1 MGISP
6 MMQQYL
12 DIKEKNP
19 DSIIFFRLGD
29 FYEMFYEQA
38 ELCSRELELTLTGK
52 DCGEEKRAPMCGIP
66 FHSVDSYIAKL
77 VEKGY
82 KVAICEQVEDPKQ
95 AKGLVKRD
103 VVKIIT
109 PGTIIENQMLDEK
122 ANNYI
127 ANIFNLGRSYA
138 ISYTDI
144 STGECYVTKT
154 DEINGMYKVVDEVL
168 KLRPK
173 ELVLEDSI
181 LSNNYIMENVVKRAG
196 IYVSRYL
203 KQDTEYINQMGL
215 LNAQKFDLVEEKSLT
230 LLLNYILDTQKNNS
244 SQINKIIKYDL
255 TAYMRL
261 DVNTRRN
268 LEITE
273 SNMEKTKKGS
283 LLWVLDKTTTAMGS
297 RKMKHWI
304 ENPLLDKNAI
314 EDRLNAVEILK
325 NDLFNRKEL
334 VSMLSEVRDAQRLST
349 KMVNAGVN
357 ARDMIALK
365 NSFRVLPRIREIFSE
380 VINLSNLKDKKYITR
395 LRDSIDELQDVYSLI
410 DASISEEPPILIT
423 EGGIIKPGYNADV
436 DEYRRASTD
445 GKNWILQLEAKE
457 REETGIKGLK
467 IGFNN
472 VFGYYIEITK
482 SNFKDIP
489 EGRYVRKQTLADKE
503 RFITPE
509 LKEMENK
516 ILGSQEKL
524 VALEYKLFTEI
535 REKVSLELVRIQQT
549 ADAIATLDVLCAL
562 AQVAEDNNYVRPEM
576 SYNDEIEIVEGRH
589 PVVERTIKDGN
600 FIPNDTYLNN
610 SDSCF
615 HIITGP
621 NMAGK
626 STYMRQVAVLTY
638 MAQIGSFVPASNAK
652 IGIVD
657 RIFTRVG
664 ASDDLAAGESTFMVE
679 MNELANILE
688 NATSRS
694 LVILDEIGRGTSTYD
709 GMAIAWATVEYI
721 ANKEKIGAKTLFATH
736 YHELE
741 QLEDKI
747 EGVKNFSVA
756 VKEKGEDVIFLR
768 KIIPEPADESY
779 GIYVAKLA
787 GVPNIVVNRAKQIL
801 KDLEKD
807 MTFKKAKSN
816 DVKVITDSLQVDMFN
831 YKLAEIGHML
841 DKIVLDELTA
851 KDALDVLYKLKDKM
865 NG

>member
-215 LNAQKFDLVEEKSLT
+215 LSTQKFDLVEEKSLT

-314 EDRLNAVEILK
+314 EDRLNAVEMLK

-380 VINLSNLKDKKYITR
+380 VINLSDLKDKKYVTR

-423 EGGIIKPGYNADV
+423 EGGIIKPGYNTDV

-445 GKNWILQLEAKE
+445 GKKWILQLEAKE

-489 EGRYVRKQTLADKE
+489 EGRYVRKQTLTDKE

-562 AQVAEDNNYVRPEM
+562 AQVAEDNNY
-576 SYNDEIEIVEGRH
+576 SDEIEIIEGRH

-638 MAQIGSFVPASNAK
+638 MAQIGSFVPASSAK

-807 MTFKKAKSN
+807 MTLKKAKSN

>member
-122 ANNYI
+122 SNNYI

-314 EDRLNAVEILK
+314 EDRLNAVEMLK

-380 VINLSNLKDKKYITR
+380 VINLSDLKDKKYVAR

-410 DASISEEPPILIT
+410 DESISEEPPILIT
-423 EGGIIKPGYNADV
+423 EGGIIKSGYNTDV

-445 GKNWILQLEAKE
+445 GKNWIIGLEAKE

-638 MAQIGSFVPASNAK
+638 MAQIGSFVPASSAK

>member
-52 DCGEEKRAPMCGIP
+52 DCGEKERAPMCGIP

-82 KVAICEQVEDPKQ
+82 KVALCEQVEDPRQ

-109 PGTIIENQMLDEK
+109 PGTITENQVLDEHT
-122 ANNYI
+122 NNYI

-138 ISYTDI
+138 LSYADV

-154 DEINGMYKVVDEVL
+154 EEINGIYKVVDEIL

-173 ELVLEDSI
+173 ELVLEDGV
-181 LSNNYIMENVVKRAG
+181 LSNNYIMQNIVKRSG

-203 KQDTEYINQMGL
+203 NLDTKYIAEIGL
-215 LNAQKFDLVEEKSLT
+215 LSSQKYDLVEEKSLT
-230 LLLNYILDTQKNNS
+230 VLLNYIFDTQKNSS

-261 DVNTRRN
+261 DINTRRN
-268 LEITE
+268 LEIVE
-273 SNMEKTKKGS
+273 SNMEKSKKGS
-283 LLWVLDKTTTAMGS
+283 LLWVLDKTTTAMGA
-297 RKMKHWI
+297 RKMKSWI
-304 ENPLLDKNAI
+304 ENPLLDKSAI

-325 NDLFNRKEL
+325 NDIFNRKEL
-334 VSMLSEVRDAQRLST
+334 VTLLTQVRDAQRLST
-349 KMVNAGVN
+349 KMVNANVN

-365 NSFRVLPRIREIFSE
+365 NSFRVLPQVRSVFSE
-380 VINLSNLKDKKYITR
+380 LINLSEIKDKKYVTR
-395 LRDSIDELQDVYSLI
+395 LRDSIDELQDVYDLI
-410 DASISEEPPILIT
+410 DNSISEEPPIIIT
-423 EGGIIKPGYNADV
+423 EGNIIKPGYNLDV

-482 SNFKDIP
+482 SNYKDIP
-489 EGRYVRKQTLADKE
+489 EGRYVRKQTLTDKE

-535 REKVSLELVRIQQT
+535 RERVSLELVRIQQT

-562 AQVAEDNNYVRPEM
+562 AQVAEENGYVKPEI
-576 SYNDEIEIVEGRH
+576 SYNDEIEIIEGRH
-589 PVVERTIKDGN
+589 PVVEKTIKDGA
-600 FIPNDTYLNN
+600 FISNDTYLNN
-610 SDSCF
+610 TDSRF

-626 STYMRQVAVLTY
+626 STFMRQVAVIAY
-638 MAQIGSFVPASNAK
+638 MAQIGSFVPASSAR

-688 NATSRS
+688 NATSKS

-709 GMAIAWATVEYI
+709 GMAIAWATVEHI
-721 ANKEKIGAKTLFATH
+721 ADKSKVGAKTLFATH

-741 QLEDKI
+741 QLEEKI

-756 VKEKGEDVIFLR
+756 VKEKGEEVIFLR
-768 KIIPEPADESY
+768 KIIPGSADESY
-779 GIYVAKLA
+779 GLYVAKLA
-787 GVPNIVVNRAKQIL
+787 GVPNSVVNRAKQIL
-801 KDLEKD
+801 KDLEKNI
-807 MTFKKAKSN
+807 TAEKAKDNNVQVVN
-816 DVKVITDSLQVDMFN
+816 DELQVNMFN

>member
-52 DCGEEKRAPMCGIP
+52 DCGEKERAPMCGIP

-82 KVAICEQVEDPKQ
+82 KVALCEQVEDPRQ

-109 PGTIIENQMLDEK
+109 PGTITENQVLDEHT
-122 ANNYI
+122 NNYI

-138 ISYTDI
+138 LSYADV

-154 DEINGMYKVVDEVL
+154 EEINGIYKVVDEIL

-173 ELVLEDSI
+173 ELVLEDGV
-181 LSNNYIMENVVKRAG
+181 LSNNYIMQNIVKRSE

-203 KQDTEYINQMGL
+203 NLDTKYISEIGL
-215 LNAQKFDLVEEKSLT
+215 LSSQKYDLVEEKSLT
-230 LLLNYILDTQKNNS
+230 VLLNYIFDTQKNSS

-261 DVNTRRN
+261 DINTRRN
-268 LEITE
+268 LEIVE
-273 SNMEKTKKGS
+273 SNMEKSKKGS
-283 LLWVLDKTTTAMGS
+283 LLWVLDKTTTAMGA
-297 RKMKHWI
+297 RKMKSWI
-304 ENPLLDKNAI
+304 ENPLLDKSAI

-325 NDLFNRKEL
+325 NDIFNRKEL
-334 VSMLSEVRDAQRLST
+334 VTLLTQVRDAQRLST
-349 KMVNAGVN
+349 KMVNANVN

-365 NSFRVLPRIREIFSE
+365 NSFRVLPQVRSVFSE
-380 VINLSNLKDKKYITR
+380 LINLSEIKDKKYVTR
-395 LRDSIDELQDVYSLI
+395 LRDSIDELQDVYDLI
-410 DASISEEPPILIT
+410 DNSISEEPPIIIT
-423 EGGIIKPGYNADV
+423 EGNIIKPGYNLDV

-482 SNFKDIP
+482 PNYKDIP
-489 EGRYVRKQTLADKE
+489 EGRYVRKQTLTDKE

-535 REKVSLELVRIQQT
+535 RERVSLELVRIQQT

-562 AQVAEDNNYVRPEM
+562 AQVAEENGYVKPEI
-576 SYNDEIEIVEGRH
+576 SYNDEIEIIEGRH
-589 PVVERTIKDGN
+589 PVVEKTIKDGA
-600 FIPNDTYLNN
+600 FISNDTYLNN
-610 SDSCF
+610 TDSRF

-626 STYMRQVAVLTY
+626 STFMRQVAVIAY
-638 MAQIGSFVPASNAK
+638 MAQIGSFVPASSAR

-657 RIFTRVG
+657 RISTRVG

-688 NATSRS
+688 NATSKS

-709 GMAIAWATVEYI
+709 GMAIAWATVEHI
-721 ANKEKIGAKTLFATH
+721 ADKSKVGAKTLFATH

-741 QLEDKI
+741 QLEEKI

-756 VKEKGEDVIFLR
+756 VKEKGEEVIFLR
-768 KIIPEPADESY
+768 KIIPGSADESY

-787 GVPNIVVNRAKQIL
+787 GVPNSVVNRAKQIL
-801 KDLEKD
+801 KDLEKNI
-807 MTFKKAKSN
+807 TAEKAKDNNVQVVN
-816 DVKVITDSLQVDMFN
+816 DELQVNMFN

>member
-215 LNAQKFDLVEEKSLT
+215 LSTQKFDLVEEKSLT

-304 ENPLLDKNAI
+304 ENPLLDKNSI
-314 EDRLNAVEILK
+314 EDRLNAVEMLK

-334 VSMLSEVRDAQRLST
+334 ISMLSEVRDAQRLST

-357 ARDMIALK
+357 ARDMISLK

-380 VINLSNLKDKKYITR
+380 AINLSGLKDKKYVTR

-423 EGGIIKPGYNADV
+423 EGGIIKPGYNTDV

-489 EGRYVRKQTLADKE
+489 EGRYVRKQTLTDKE

-562 AQVAEDNNYVRPEM
+562 AQVAEDNNYIRPEM
-576 SYNDEIEIVEGRH
+576 SYSDEIEIIEGRH
-589 PVVERTIKDGN
+589 PVVERTIKDGT
-600 FIPNDTYLNN
+600 FIPNNTYLNN
-610 SDSCF
+610 RDSCF

-638 MAQIGSFVPASNAK
+638 MAQIGSFVPASSAK

-807 MTFKKAKSN
+807 MTLKKAKSN

>member
-1 MGISP
+1 MGLSP
-6 MMQQYL
+6 MMQQYI

-52 DCGEEKRAPMCGIP
+52 DCGEKERAPMCGIP

-82 KVAICEQVEDPKQ
+82 KVALCEQVEDPKQ

-109 PGTIIENQMLDEK
+109 PGTIIENGVLDEH

-138 ISYTDI
+138 ISYADI

-154 DEINGMYKVVDEVL
+154 EEINGIYKVVDEVL

-173 ELVLEDSI
+173 ELVLEDGV

-203 KQDTEYINQMGL
+203 KQDTELINETGL
-215 LNAQKFDLVEEKSLT
+215 LTSQKFDLVEEKSLT
-230 LLLNYILDTQKNNS
+230 LLLNYILDTQKNAS
-244 SQINKIIKYDL
+244 AQINKIIKYDL

-261 DVNTRRN
+261 DINTRRN

-297 RKMKHWI
+297 RKMKFWI
-304 ENPLLDKNAI
+304 ENPLLDKNTI
-314 EDRLNAVEILK
+314 EDRLSTVEILK

-334 VSMLSEVRDAQRLST
+334 VSLLSEVRDAQRLST
-349 KMVNAGVN
+349 KMVNASVN
-357 ARDMIALK
+357 ARDMLALK
-365 NSFRVLPRIREIFSE
+365 NSFKVLPRIKEIFKDI
-380 VINLSNLKDKKYITR
+380 INLSEVRDKKYIIR
-395 LRDSIDELQDVYSLI
+395 LMESIDELQDVYTLI
-410 DASISEEPPILIT
+410 DVSISEEPPILIT
-423 EGGIIKPGYNADV
+423 EGGIIKPGYNAEV

-445 GKNWILQLEAKE
+445 GKNWIIGLEAKE

-489 EGRYVRKQTLADKE
+489 EGRYVRKQTLTDKE

-509 LKEMENK
+509 LKEIENK

-524 VALEYKLFTEI
+524 VALEYKLFTQI
-535 REKVSLELVRIQQT
+535 REKVSMELVRIQQT

-576 SYNDEIEIVEGRH
+576 LYGDEIEIIEGRH
-589 PVVERTIKDGN
+589 PVVEKTIKDGN

-610 SDSCF
+610 ADSCF

-626 STYMRQVAVLTY
+626 STYMRQVAVITY
-638 MAQIGSFVPASNAK
+638 MAQIGSFVPATSAK

-709 GMAIAWATVEYI
+709 GMAIAWATVEHI
-721 ANKEKIGAKTLFATH
+721 ANKDKIGSKTLFATH

-741 QLEDKI
+741 QLEGKI
-747 EGVKNFSVA
+747 AGVKNFSVA

-787 GVPNIVVNRAKQIL
+787 GVPSSVVNRAKQIL

-807 MTFKKAKSN
+807 MTLKKAKDN